1 MNRKGTRPVWTFDSK
16 HRRLILHQSIS
27 AKPFVVRLDRCQTSA
42 GALRWIMEVAEQDWA
57 TDRVIASLVHE
68 FDRLLYP
75 LANLCPAGKEDG
87 PINVKKVIREQLDL
101 VK

>member
-1 MNRKGTRPVWTFDSK
+1 
-16 HRRLILHQSIS
+16 
-27 AKPFVVRLDRCQTSA
+27 
-42 GALRWIMEVAEQDWA
+42 MEVAEQDWA
-57 TDRVIASLVHE
+57 TDRVIASLIRE

-75 LANLCPAGKEDG
+75 LANLCPSGKEDG

>member
-16 HRRLILHQSIS
+16 HRRLILHKSIS
-27 AKPFVVRLDRCQTSA
+27 DKPFVVRLDRCQTSA